1 MRMALTI
8 PVRSVVLAS
17 AMLALAS
24 CGSAPEEDAADIGG
38 EAVAVPE
45 AESDDMVEPTAD
57 PADVMAE
64 PEGAEPVPEAAAVP
78 DAAAA
83 KQVAAVALPE
93 PASLAQCKSC
103 HSFGEG
109 EPARIGPNLHGI
121 YGNKAGSVA
130 GFNYSPALKS
140 SGLVWD
146 EKTLDEY
153 LAAPTKLVPGG
164 RMPMGQTNTDKR
176 KDIIEYLKS
185 QG

>member
-1 MRMALTI
+1 MALI
-8 PVRSVVLAS
+8 IRVRSVVLAS
-17 AMLALAS
+17 AALALAS
-24 CGSAPEEDAADIGG
+24 CGSAPEEEAADIAG
-38 EAVAVPE
+38 ETVAVPE
-45 AESDDMVEPTAD
+45 AESDDMVEPIAD

-64 PEGAEPVPEAAAVP
+64 P

-83 KQVAAVALPE
+83 TQVAAVALPE

-103 HSFGEG
+103 HSFEEG

-146 EKTLDEY
+146 DKTLDEY

-164 RMPMGQTNTDKR
+164 RMPMGQTNPDKR

>member
-1 MRMALTI
+1 M
-8 PVRSVVLAS
+8 
-17 AMLALAS
+17 
-24 CGSAPEEDAADIGG
+24 GE
-38 EAVAVPE
+38 EAVAVMD
-45 AESDDMVEPTAD
+45 AEPDDMVEPIAD
-57 PADVMAE
+57 PVEVTAE
-64 PEGAEPVPEAAAVP
+64 PEPELAETASDSEAAPVAP
-78 DAAAA
+78 AAMP
-83 KQVAAVALPE
+83 VAAVALPE

-109 EPARIGPNLHGI
+109 ESARIGPNLHGI
-121 YGNKAGSVA
+121 YGNKAASVA

-164 RMPMGQTNTDKR
+164 RMPMGQTNPDKR
-176 KDIIEYLKS
+176 KDIIEYMKS

>member
-1 MRMALTI
+1 MALII
-8 PVRSVVLAS
+8 PVRSVVLTFA
-17 AMLALAS
+17 AMALAS
-24 CGSAPEEDAADIGG
+24 CGSAPEEEAADVGE
-38 EAVAVPE
+38 EAVAVMD
-45 AESDDMVEPTAD
+45 AEPDDMVEPIAD
-57 PADVMAE
+57 PVEVTAE
-64 PEGAEPVPEAAAVP
+64 PEPELAETASDSEAAPVAP
-78 DAAAA
+78 AAMP
-83 KQVAAVALPE
+83 VAAVALPE

-109 EPARIGPNLHGI
+109 ESARIGPNLHGI
-121 YGNKAGSVA
+121 YGNKAASVA

-164 RMPMGQTNTDKR
+164 RMPMGQTNPDKR
-176 KDIIEYLKS
+176 KDIIEYMKS